1 VSQGPELHERVRAAL
16 SAWQIPH
23 RVLACD
29 PEAADTAAF
38 CARYGY
44 PPESSLNTIVVA
56 GKREPRAFAA
66 CVVQASGR
74 LDVNKRVR
82 GLLGV
87 PRVSFASADD
97 TVQATAM
104 LVGGVTPIG
113 LPEGWPIY
121 VDEPIRALASVILG
135 GGNRSTKIELDPC
148 DLERIPGLQFV
159 SALTLPR

>member
-1 VSQGPELHERVRAAL
+1 VSDDSELHERVRAAL
-16 SAWQIPH
+16 AAWSIPH

-44 PPESSLNTIVVA
+44 PPEASLNTIVVA
-56 GKREPRAFAA
+56 GKREPRVLAA

-74 LDVNKRVR
+74 LDVNRRVR

-97 TVQATAM
+97 TVLTTAM

-113 LPEGWPIY
+113 LPPGWPIY
-121 VDEPIRALASVILG
+121 VDEPIRALPSVILG
-135 GGNRSTKIELDPC
+135 GGNRSSKLELDPR